1 MAGFARF
8 LMVAIMLSGL
18 AAALSACGD
27 TWNGVK
33 EDTGQNLEKTGKAI
47 EKAGQAVT
55 P

>member
-1 MAGFARF
+1 MGGFARF

-18 AAALSACGD
+18 VAALSACGD

>member
-1 MAGFARF
+1 
-8 LMVAIMLSGL
+8 MLSGL

-27 TWNGVK
+27 TWSGVK
-33 EDTGQNLEKTGKAI
+33 EDTGENLEKTGKAI